1 MAAQMAT
8 EATYGTRK
16 SAFSCSSG
24 EEFKELTQMMSAAV
38 LKAMSNTCRPAGP
51 S

>member
-8 EATYGTRK
+8 EAPYGTRK

-24 EEFKELTQMMSAAV
+24 EELTQMMSAAV